1 MGKAGERDQ
10 NTQGWV
16 SGLVQLC
23 HLKGPTSEIRSAK
36 LQVSTLLLPSHVIS
50 ESIRKS
56 HPPPL
61 TLMLIN
67 RLMFVSTWSRQI
79 IASHFVMP
87 ALCFLTLRMIS
98 CYRSSWPFSHSKLL
112 DSRSWMCP
120 VLHSLSFPIMFLD
133 LDVGTWP
140 TCSLFRW
147 SYLQELQ
154 DFLRAG
160 ARTGQREKAAK
171 RINLTLN
178 GLARTLSSEDSR
190 FPFSC
195 C

>member
-1 MGKAGERDQ
+1 MGKPGERDE
-10 NTQGWV
+10 NWV

-23 HLKGPTSEIRSAK
+23 HPKGPTSEIRSAK

-61 TLMLIN
+61 TLTLLN

-79 IASHFVMP
+79 IASHFVKA
-87 ALCFLTLRMIS
+87 ALCFLTLHMIS
-98 CYRSSWPFSHSKLL
+98 CYRRSWPFSHSKLL
-112 DSRSWMCP
+112 NSRSRMCP

-140 TCSLFRW
+140 TMFAL
-147 SYLQELQ
+147 
-154 DFLRAG
+154 AG
-160 ARTGQREKAAK
+160 ASRLFAGRCPHWSARESCQEDQPDLEWAGSHPVFK
-171 RINLTLN
+171 RFQVSFLMLL
-178 GLARTLSSEDSR
+178 G
-190 FPFSC
+190 F
-195 C
+195 